1 MRWLRFAGYALVV
14 LMVLVMA
21 GIVAMVGVRPFIGPR
36 ARPLTTLTVEATPE
50 RIERG
55 RYLATSVSGCLFCH
69 SETDWQ
75 SPGFPVRAG
84 TEGGGKSFADE
95 GVPFLSAP
103 NITPDREG
111 GAGAW
116 TDDMLAR
123 AIREGISHDGRAL
136 FPMMP
141 YGQYRFMSDEDVA
154 SIIAYLRTLKP
165 LPGGPP
171 PTAVPFPV
179 NRLING
185 VPEPITTPIPQPDRS
200 NQVAYGNYLVRIAV
214 CRDCHTPMD
223 AQGQMVP
230 GMEFAGGLGIVGPYG
245 QIASANIT
253 QAPSGIPYYTEDLF
267 LEMMR
272 TGKVR
277 SRDLHDAM
285 PTIVYGTQTDED
297 LKAMFAYLKTIPPVQ
312 HRVDNSLPATLCPRC
327 GLQHGAGD
335 QNQPAGNQE

>member
-1 MRWLRFAGYALVV
+1 MRRWLRLVGYALGFV
-14 LMVLVMA
+14 LLLGA
-21 GIVAMVGVRPFIGPR
+21 VGVVALVGIRPIIGPR
-36 ARPLTTLTVEATPE
+36 ARPLTGLTVEPTPA
-50 RIERG
+50 RVERG
-55 RYLATSVSGCLFCH
+55 RYLATSVSGCLYCH

-75 SPGFPVRAG
+75 SPGFPIRAG

-103 NITPDREG
+103 NITPDRAS

-141 YGQYRFMSDEDVA
+141 YGQFKFMSDEDVA
-154 SIIAYLRTLKP
+154 SLIAYLRTLKP
-165 LPGGPP
+165 LPGSPA
-171 PTAVPFPV
+171 PTAIPFPV
-179 NRLING
+179 NRLINAA
-185 VPEPITTPIPQPDRS
+185 PEPVTAPIPRPDRAD
-200 NQVAYGNYLVRIAV
+200 QVAYGGYLVRISV

-223 AQGQMVP
+223 AQGQTVP
-230 GMEFAGGLGIVGPYG
+230 GMEFAGGLGIIGPYG
-245 QIASANIT
+245 QVASANIT
-253 QAPSGIPYYTEDLF
+253 QAPSGIPYYTEELF

-272 TGKVR
+272 TGRVR

-285 PTIVYGTQTDED
+285 PVVVYGRQTDED

-312 HRVDNSLPATLCPRC
+312 HRVDNSLPSTQCPRC
-327 GLQHGAGD
+327 GLSHGAGD
-335 QNQPAGNQE
+335 QNRPAE